1 MIQVDAVVLAG
12 ARNTG
17 RLREMDE
24 SFYEASI
31 EIAGRPM
38 VYYVLDALAAVPEIR
53 RIMVVAPP
61 GAFPYDQGSWQGKV
75 SFTRAG
81 ESLLDNIRRGI
92 DALDTGEKVLV
103 VTSDIPLINPGA
115 VSDFILRCQGREA
128 DIYYPII
135 SRDVNDHEFP
145 GVKRTYF
152 RLREGVFTGGNMA
165 LVSPSVFQA
174 YQPMIEHAISMRKN
188 PWKLSRLLGLR
199 FIVKFMFKQLS
210 IGEIESRVED
220 ILQFRGVGVIS
231 PYPQV
236 GIDVDKP
243 SDLQLA
249 RQMLEAMDSH
259 SEDSMKCTDLPYH

>member
-17 RLREMDE
+17 RLREMDG

-53 RIMVVAPP
+53 RIMVVAPS
-61 GAFPYDQGSWQGKV
+61 GLFAYDKCCCKEKIAFTDS
-75 SFTRAG
+75 G
-81 ESLLDNIRRGI
+81 EDILDNIRRGI
-92 DALDTGEKVLV
+92 SALNSNEKVLI
-103 VTSDIPLINPGA
+103 VTSDIPLISPTA
-115 VSDFILRCQGREA
+115 VSDFILRCQERDA

-135 SRDVNDHEFP
+135 RRDVNDIEFP

-152 RLREGVFTGGNMA
+152 RLRDGVFTGGNMA
-165 LVSPSVFQA
+165 LVAPQIFQI
-174 YQPMIEHAISMRKN
+174 YQPMIESAIAMRKN
-188 PWKLSRLLGLR
+188 PLKLSRLLGVR
-199 FIVKFMFKQLS
+199 FIIKFILKQLS

-220 ILQFRGVGVIS
+220 VLQFKGIGVIS

-236 GIDVDKP
+236 SIDVDKP

-249 RQMLEAMDSH
+249 RELLGSGGPGGKKPTGCGEIH
-259 SEDSMKCTDLPYH
+259 YH